1 MKIDWRALTKRLAD
15 HYGGRGRLA
24 NKMQLDGL
32 DTSDDVIRSLATRH
46 RINGGMAYDRMLWI
60 YLKATELG
68 LDIPK
73 HEK

>member
-1 MKIDWRALTKRLAD
+1 MNIDWRALTAQLAD
-15 HYGGRGRLA
+15 YYGSRRKLA
-24 NKMQLDGL
+24 GQMQLDGL

-46 RINGGMAYDRMLWI
+46 RINGGVAYDRMLWI
-60 YLKATELG
+60 YLKANELG